1 MPRARKGVSTR
12 PSKWLD
18 TIRFFVIASEGAD
31 TERIYFEA
39 LQEFVA
45 NQGINIRIKIE
56 FLKRETEAVRSRSAH
71 LDVLRQLDT
80 YKRKFEIKPQD
91 ELWLVADR
99 DRQSTK
105 LHNLAAV
112 AQQCEQKG
120 YGLAI
125 SNPCFELWLLLHCK
139 DVSEYSDT
147 ERQMLFENKRT
158 ESQRTALEK
167 ALSVALNGYNKS
179 KYQAMVLM
187 DQLEIAIERAER
199 LDIQPETRWIEHT
212 LNTRD
217 YLLVRRI
224 LAG

>member
-139 DVSEYSDT
+139 DVSE
-147 ERQMLFENKRT
+147 
-158 ESQRTALEK
+158 
-167 ALSVALNGYNKS
+167 
-179 KYQAMVLM
+179 
-187 DQLEIAIERAER
+187 
-199 LDIQPETRWIEHT
+199 
-212 LNTRD
+212 
-217 YLLVRRI
+217 
-224 LAG
+224 